1 MKSLGIFEKKK
12 LLRMIIKGFVGCK
25 NLVCVICLL
34 LFLGANVQAQTVFR
48 GKVLNEVTQEPIAG
62 AKIGISDQGVGLVTN
77 EKGLFNYRK
86 FHQTI
91 GNTSKLIISAE
102 GYETIVLRGEQ
113 IRALYNKSSKFALA
127 PVEEATETAGTNPI
141 KNVAMFWDAS
151 LSSRNRDFR
160 KEWELLEAYFQDLG
174 AVNVS
179 FVAFNESIVTEK
191 EFAINGDISQ
201 IRTLTESLR
210 YKGSTS
216 YEILDLGDADLAIL
230 LSDGNH
236 VLGEWDEINQIPYH
250 AITSLARANEAYLKS
265 LATYTNGTYI
275 NLALASVAQG
285 LDQIKRSVAFLEV
298 EEGNR
303 AMIEG
308 FVKTTS
314 GPIQGA
320 SITIKGDLEEFV
332 SKSDGSFNVPAQ
344 EGDVLQ
350 VKYLGMYT
358 KEMLV
363 ENNEALEVELIPL
376 EELLDE
382 VVLKA
387 KRKKSEQTSDIGFG
401 EKSIDQIGVSVNTIT
416 SKDIRINAQS
426 LADVVRGRFAGVTV
440 AGFAD
445 QAVFSIRG
453 GNSNQPAIWVVDGSI
468 FQEIPTFVD
477 PQNVH
482 SISILKSIQ
491 AAGRYGSIASGGAFI
506 VKTKAYSSRNDDG
519 EIIDLA
525 LVQDNDYNEQVAQLN
540 LEALKPNYV
549 KQLEGI
555 EGKEAQFKRYQAL
568 VPANT
573 TNATFFIDMA
583 LYFQQ
588 VYPEK
593 AKEIRYRLAEVA
605 QGNPE
610 VLRVLGYLYDNA
622 QDYESALQIYERV
635 IQLSP
640 GESQSY
646 RDLAQTYERVGLY
659 DKALEL
665 YINMLSEQIL
675 GVDFSHIERPL
686 GHELLHLATL
696 HRDEIEFTRLP
707 EEWLRNEYRLDLRM
721 VIEWSN
727 RDAPFEFQFVNPQDK
742 YFKWNHSLFENKER
756 LQAELKAGFQFEEF
770 VIDEA
775 PHGLWIV
782 NIEYLGKDDY
792 VTIPPYLKYTI
803 YRDYGTS
810 EERAETIIIKLT
822 KDIGKAQLHEFLL

>member
-1 MKSLGIFEKKK
+1 MN
-12 LLRMIIKGFVGCK
+12 IKGFAALKGLIFVLGAF
-25 NLVCVICLL
+25 
-34 LFLGANVQAQTVFR
+34 LFLGGSVHAQTVFR
-48 GKVLNEVTQEPIAG
+48 GKVLDEATQEPIAG
-62 AKIGISDQGVGLVTN
+62 AKIGISDQGVGLITN

-86 FHQTI
+86 YHQTI
-91 GNTSKLIISAE
+91 GNTSKLLISAA

-127 PVEEATETAGTNPI
+127 PATKAIEDPVPKPT

-151 LSSRNRDFR
+151 LSSENRNFR
-160 KEWELLEAYFQDLG
+160 KEWDLLELYFQDLG

-179 FVAFNESIVTEK
+179 FIAFNESIVEQR
-191 EFAINGDISQ
+191 EFVINGDVSQ
-201 IRTLTESLR
+201 IKELTESLE
-210 YKGSTS
+210 YTGSTS
-216 YEILDLGDADLAIL
+216 YEILEVGDVDLAIL

-236 VLGEWDEINQIPYH
+236 VLGEWDKIQEVPYH
-250 AITSLARANEAYLKS
+250 AITSLARANENYLKS
-265 LATYTNGTYI
+265 LATYTSGAYI
-275 NLALASVAQG
+275 NLSFASVAQG
-285 LDQIKRSVAFLEV
+285 LDQIQKKVAFLEV
-298 EEGNR
+298 EQGNR
-303 AMIEG
+303 VMIEG
-308 FVKTTS
+308 LVKTTS

-344 EGDVLQ
+344 EGDILQ

-363 ENNEALEVELIPL
+363 ENTDKLEVELVPL

-382 VVLKA
+382 VVLRA
-387 KRKKSEQTSDIGFG
+387 KREKSEQTSDTGFG

-426 LADVVRGRFAGVTV
+426 LADVVRGRFAGVEV

-506 VKTKAYSSRNDDG
+506 VKTKAYGNRNDKG
-519 EIIDLA
+519 EIVDAA
-525 LVQDNDYNEQVAQLN
+525 LVKDNDYTEQVAQLN

-555 EGKEAQFKRYQAL
+555 EGKEAQYKRYLNL

-583 LYFQQ
+583 LYFQK

-593 AKEIRYRLAEVA
+593 AKGIRYRLAEVA
-605 QGNPE
+605 QGNSE

-622 QDYESALQIYERV
+622 QDYESALRIYERV

-675 GVDFSHIERPL
+675 GVDFSHIERAL

-742 YFKWNHSLFENKER
+742 YFKWNHSIFENKER

-810 EERAETIIIKLT
+810 EEREETIIIKLT
-822 KDIGKAQLHEFLL
+822 EDIGKAKLHEFLL

>member
-1 MKSLGIFEKKK
+1 MN
-12 LLRMIIKGFVGCK
+12 IKGFAALK
-25 NLVCVICLL
+25 ELICVLSVF
-34 LFLGANVQAQTVFR
+34 LFLGASVQAQTVFR
-48 GKVLNEVTQEPIAG
+48 GKVLDGVTQKPIEG
-62 AKIGISDQGVGLVTN
+62 AKIGISDQGVGLITN

-86 FHQTI
+86 YHQTI
-91 GNTSKLIISAE
+91 GNTSKLLISAK

-127 PVEEATETAGTNPI
+127 PAKDAIEDAAPKPI
-141 KNVAMFWDAS
+141 KNVVMFWDAS
-151 LSSRNRDFR
+151 LSSINRDFK
-160 KEWELLEAYFQDLG
+160 KEWDLLESYLQDLG
-174 AVNVS
+174 AVNLS
-179 FVAFNESIVTEK
+179 FVAFNESIIEQR
-191 EFAINGDISQ
+191 EFAVNGDVSKIIQ
-201 IRTLTESLR
+201 LTESLE
-210 YKGSTS
+210 YTGSTS

-236 VLGEWDEINQIPYH
+236 VLGEWDEIQDVPYH
-250 AITSLARANEAYLKS
+250 AITSLARANENYLKS
-265 LATYTNGTYI
+265 LATYTSGVYI
-275 NLALASVAQG
+275 NLSFASVAQG
-285 LDQIKRSVAFLEV
+285 LDQIKRKVAFLEV

-303 AMIEG
+303 VMIEG
-308 FVKTTS
+308 IVKTTS

-363 ENNEALEVELIPL
+363 ENPDKLEVELIPL

-387 KRKKSEQTSDIGFG
+387 KRKKSKQTSDTGFG
-401 EKSIDQIGVSVNTIT
+401 EKSIDEIGVSVNTIT

-440 AGFAD
+440 AGFGD

-491 AAGRYGSIASGGAFI
+491 ATGRYGSIASGGAFI
-506 VKTKAYSSRNDDG
+506 VKTKAYGNRNDKG
-519 EIIDLA
+519 EIEDIA
-525 LVQDNDYNEQVAQLN
+525 LVKGNDYDEQIARLN

-549 KQLEGI
+549 KQIEVI
-555 EGKEAQFKRYQAL
+555 EGKEAQYQRYQDL

-583 LYFQQ
+583 LYFQS

-622 QDYESALQIYERV
+622 QDYESALRIYERV
-635 IQLSP
+635 LQLSP

-742 YFKWNHSLFENKER
+742 YFKWNHSIFENKDR

-775 PHGLWIV
+775 PHGLWLV

-803 YRDYGTS
+803 YRDYGTR

-822 KDIGKAQLHEFLL
+822 KDIGRAQLHEFLL